1 MSISSLM
8 QVLQLGDS
16 TLPVGAFSFSNGLES
31 AIQLGLVTDVD
42 SLRDFVLTVTQL
54 TAGVDGIALL
64 EAHRATL
71 TGEMPRILLADA
83 ALFQRKLNEEMR
95 TMSVRMGKKLAE
107 MGNRVF
113 DAPTLRDWLAAIK
126 DGNAPGNYAVG
137 QGVLFADLGLA
148 ETEAFAVHQ
157 YGTAA
162 TILGAALR
170 LMRVD
175 HLDTQ
180 TILSQVNA
188 LAEDDYQRVFH
199 LPLEDMAA
207 FTPALDI
214 FSSVHVQA
222 HVRMFM
228 N

>member
-1 MSISSLM
+1 MNITELM
-8 QVLQLGDS
+8 RVLQLGDS

-31 AIQLGLVTDVD
+31 AVALGLVKDVD
-42 SLRDFVLTVTQL
+42 SLREFTLSVTQL

-64 EAHRATL
+64 EAHRAASDDDL
-71 TGEMPRILLADA
+71 PRI
-83 ALFQRKLNEEMR
+83 ALVDSALYQRKLNEELR
-95 TMSVRMGKKLAE
+95 LMSVRMGKKLAE
-107 MGNRVF
+107 MSGRVF
-113 DAPTLRDWLAAIK
+113 TAPLLSRWLDEIK
-126 DGNAPGNYAVG
+126 SGATPGTYSVG
-137 QGVLFADLGLA
+137 QGILFADQGLT
-148 ETEAFAVHQ
+148 ETDAFAVHQ
-157 YGTAA
+157 YGVAA

-180 TILSQVNA
+180 MILGEVNFRA
-188 LAEDDYQRVFH
+188 ADDYDRVSQ
-199 LPLEDMAA
+199 LPLEDMAG

-214 FSSVHVQA
+214 LSSVHVKA